1 MHKDLRIVPAIFP
14 MPVVLIATYN
24 EDGSIDVMN
33 AAWVTAH
40 DFTQIKLNLADDH
53 QTTKNIAR
61 NKAFSIALAD
71 SKHVVEADYV
81 GLVSGAKEKKKFENT
96 KLKAEKGKVV
106 NAPVLVDFPVIM
118 ECVPVEDIQEDYG
131 VVGEIKR
138 LAVREDCLDEKG
150 KVDVSKLDII
160 AYDPFNHGYYKMG
173 EKVGQAF
180 FEGRKLIK

>member
-1 MHKDLRIVPAIFP
+1 MYKDIKIVPGIYP

-40 DFTQIKLNLADDH
+40 DFTQIKLNLADEH
-53 QTTKNIAR
+53 QTTKNILR

-71 SKHVVEADYV
+71 SKHVAEADYV
-81 GLVSGAKEKKKFENT
+81 GLVSASRVKDKFE
-96 KLKAEKGKVV
+96 KSHLKAEKGKVV
-106 NAPVLVDFPVIM
+106 NAPVLLDFPVIM

-138 LAVREDCLDEKG
+138 LGIREDCLDEKG

-160 AYDPFNHGYYKMG
+160 AYDPFTHGYIKMG

-180 FEGRKLIK
+180 FEGKKLM

>member
-1 MHKDLRIVPAIFP
+1 MYKDIRIVPAIYP

-40 DFTQIKLNLADDH
+40 DFTQIKLNLADEH
-53 QTTKNIAR
+53 QTTKNILR

-71 SKHVVEADYV
+71 SKHVEAADYV
-81 GLVSGAKEKKKFENT
+81 GLVSGAKEKDKFL
-96 KLKAEKGKVV
+96 KSGLKAEKGKVV
-106 NAPVLVDFPVIM
+106 NAPVLLDFPIVM

-138 LAVREDCLDEKG
+138 LAVKEEALNEKG
-150 KVDVSKLDII
+150 QVDVSKLDII
-160 AYDPFNHGYYKMG
+160 AYDPFTHGYIKMG

-180 FEGRKLIK
+180 FEGRKLM